1 MRSASL
7 RVSQSPK
14 RFDRALDS
22 QGVGQGGAHPVIS
35 MTGFVRMERVAGAV
49 ERFAKKYAVL
59 VFCPVLSYRTPDAQ
73 QPELVTGTE
82 ATAR

>member
-1 MRSASL
+1 
-7 RVSQSPK
+7 
-14 RFDRALDS
+14 
-22 QGVGQGGAHPVIS
+22 
-35 MTGFVRMERVAGAV
+35 MTGFVRVERVAGAV